1 MPENMTDPT
10 TINLGAGGG
19 EPAGPEGEGA
29 QETVVVIIHDLNADT
44 YTVETEAGSNPAASL
59 DEALEGARA
68 ALEGGTPDQVRDE
81 VANEVYPTEEGMV

>member
-10 TINLGAGGG
+10 TINLGA
-19 EPAGPEGEGA
+19 E
-29 QETVVVIIHDLNADT
+29 QETGSENEVVVVIVHDLKADT

-59 DEALEGARA
+59 DEALDGARA
-68 ALEGGTPDQVRDE
+68 ALEGTPPDQVRDE

>member
-19 EPAGPEGEGA
+19 EPTGPEGEA
-29 QETVVVIIHDLNADT
+29 QEIVVVIIHDLNADT

-68 ALEGGTPDQVRDE
+68 ALEGGTPDQMRDE